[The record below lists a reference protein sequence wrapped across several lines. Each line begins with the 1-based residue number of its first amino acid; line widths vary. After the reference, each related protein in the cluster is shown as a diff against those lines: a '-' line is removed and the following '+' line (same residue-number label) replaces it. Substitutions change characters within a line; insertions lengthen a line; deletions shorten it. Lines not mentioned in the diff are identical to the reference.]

1 MATAGFFAALQR
13 RYFWYSYCIR
23 KPKGAGCSWIVL
35 GWAILIIFF
44 GLTTG
49 IVGQKR
55 FRQDT
60 KLENDHEIEEKIC
73 RRSVDIRN
81 TIGQF
86 DVLRGCSV
94 VEGSVQILLFDSV
107 NESLFSNIT
116 FPELREITDY
126 LMLYRVNG
134 LRSIGHLFPNLAVI
148 RGQKTFFGYSF
159 VVFEMSSLQEIGLYS
174 LTDITHGLIRI
185 DKNPSLCF
193 VNSIDWELIAYE
205 KGDHSI
211 ESIKP
216 DNECP
221 ICPGDDKDEEGSHL
235 NISACPR
242 VMRKLGVTEGRH
254 LCWNRQ
260 HCQKVCPSHCHS
272 CNDKGECCDSKCLG
286 GCSNG
291 ACDVCR
297 NFTVEVGRK
306 RQCRDQCPSNLYE
319 YLGRRCI
326 KEEECKSLKRP
337 MDLHGRIQY
346 QYPYKIYRSAC
357 VLNCPPNYM
366 DDHDNYRCV
375 PCEGR
380 CKKECPSTN
389 VDSLASAQQLR
400 GCTHIK
406 GSLEIQIRGGRH
418 IVNELEENLNMI
430 EEIDGYLKIVRSFPL
445 VSLNFLKSL
454 KVIHGNNLDSQKY
467 VFVVLDNQN
476 LQDLW
481 NWENRTLK
489 IGNGKLF
496 FHFNP
501 KLCYSK
507 IETLRLKA
515 NLGEFSELE
524 VAPNSNGD
532 KIACNVANMSV
543 SVKIISSRAVILE
556 WLPFHMDDH
565 RKLLGYV
572 VYSIEAPYRNIT
584 LYDGRDACGGDGW
597 RVDDVGNQEDNNSPL
612 HHLLAQLKPYTQYAF
627 YVKTYTIA
635 TERNGAQSSIYYFRT
650 HPDVPSKP
658 LNLQIRTNSSS
669 SLYITWQP
677 PLNPHGNVTYYIVSG
692 QQHRD
697 MNNEELLNNRNY
709 CHDPPTPSKQTM
721 LLPPLT
727 ITTPKSNKNDT
738 CQCDEDMKPGGP
750 KIKEEKDIISQI
762 NFENE
767 LHNQVYIKKD
777 VASSERRKREII
789 GYEDQNLNFPTNIDE
804 PINSVNNSIQNVT
817 ENGTD
822 IWVSFNFPV
831 YGKTELYLTKLHH
844 FTVYNLHVQACR
856 EKEGSFDK
864 KESCSDIS
872 IVTARTQKKAGADN
886 VTNVHVTNQSL
897 NMVTL
902 AWKEPVNPNG
912 LILTYQIEYKRM
924 DVENLKPTLECI
936 TRKQFLNQKM
946 MYTLNKLSPGNYSLR
961 LVAISQAGNG
971 DYSSYINFLIEE
983 TSNISSVQI
992 FLYVFAAVAVALV
1005 MGFLGLYIFRR
1016 IFGPPVP
1023 SIKLIASVNPEYVS
1037 TVYIPDDWEVSR
1049 KKIDLIKELGQGSF
1063 GMVYEGLAR
1072 DISGIPEMKCAVKT
1086 VNEHATN
1093 RERIEFLNEA
1103 SVMKAFDTAH
1113 VVRLL
1118 GVVSQGQPTLVVM
1131 ELMANGDLKSYLRSH
1146 RPDADS
1152 YTGRQPPTL
1161 KRILQMAIEI
1171 ADGMAYLAAKKFV
1184 HRDLAARN
1192 CMVAEDLTVK
1202 IGDFGMT
1209 RDIYETDYYRK
1220 GTKGLLPVRWMAPES
1235 LKDGVFTSSSDVW
1248 SYGVV
1253 LWEMATL
1260 ASQPYQ
1266 GLSNDQVLRYVI
1278 DGGVMECPENCPD
1291 KLYSLMRYCWQHK
1304 PVARPTFLEMAGQ
1317 LVDDAS
1323 PTFTQISFYHSAA
1336 GIEARNSYTA
1346 TMLSQDDPATPL
1358 KMVRDLDEDFSLGSS
1373 EGESELEI
1381 GTDTR
1386 IDFPAFPTSKDGSIA
1401 ANGYVS
1407 GHPTNGTATTTQ
1419 C

>member
-60 KLENDHEIEEKIC
+60 KLENDHEVEEKIC
-73 RRSVDIRN
+73 KRSVDIRN

-94 VEGSVQILLFDSV
+94 VEGFVQILLFDNV

-205 KGDHSI
+205 KGDHFI
-211 ESIKP
+211 ASIKP

-242 VMRKLGVTEGRH
+242 VVRKLGVTEGRH

-297 NFTVEVGRK
+297 NFTVEVGRR

-319 YLGRRCI
+319 FLGRRCI

-357 VLNCPPNYM
+357 VLNCPTNYM
-366 DDHDNYRCV
+366 DDHDNHRCV

-481 NWENRTLK
+481 SWENRTLK

-515 NLGEFSELE
+515 NLAEFSELE

-543 SVKIISSRAVILE
+543 SITIINSRAVILE

-572 VYSIEAPYRNIT
+572 VYSIEAPYKNIT

-635 TERNGAQSSIYYFRT
+635 TERNGAQSTIYYFRT

-658 LNLQIRTNSSS
+658 LNLQINTNSSS

-677 PLNPHGNVTYYIVSG
+677 PLNPHGNVTYYLVSG

-709 CHDPPTPSKQTM
+709 CHDPPTPSKQTL

-777 VASSERRKREII
+777 VSSSERRKREII

-804 PINSVNNSIQNVT
+804 PITSVNNSIQNVT

-831 YGKTELYLTKLHH
+831 YGTTELYLTKLHH
-844 FTVYNLHVQACR
+844 FTVYNIHVQACR
-856 EKEGSFDK
+856 EKEGPSDK

-886 VTNVHVTNQSL
+886 VTNVRVTNQSL

-961 LVAISQAGNG
+961 LVAISQAGSG

-983 TSNISSVQI
+983 TSNITSVQI

-1049 KKIDLIKELGQGSF
+1049 KKIELIKELGQGSF

-1086 VNEHATN
+1086 
-1093 RERIEFLNEA
+1093 
-1103 SVMKAFDTAH
+1103 
-1113 VVRLL
+1113 
-1118 GVVSQGQPTLVVM
+1118 
-1131 ELMANGDLKSYLRSH
+1131 
-1146 RPDADS
+1146 
-1152 YTGRQPPTL
+1152 
-1161 KRILQMAIEI
+1161 
-1171 ADGMAYLAAKKFV
+1171 
-1184 HRDLAARN
+1184 
-1192 CMVAEDLTVK
+1192 
-1202 IGDFGMT
+1202 
-1209 RDIYETDYYRK
+1209 
-1220 GTKGLLPVRWMAPES
+1220 
-1235 LKDGVFTSSSDVW
+1235 
-1248 SYGVV
+1248 
-1253 LWEMATL
+1253 
-1260 ASQPYQ
+1260 
-1266 GLSNDQVLRYVI
+1266 
-1278 DGGVMECPENCPD
+1278 
-1291 KLYSLMRYCWQHK
+1291 
-1304 PVARPTFLEMAGQ
+1304 
-1317 LVDDAS
+1317 
-1323 PTFTQISFYHSAA
+1323 
-1336 GIEARNSYTA
+1336 
-1346 TMLSQDDPATPL
+1346 DDPATPL